1 MATGDPYVTADEVAE
16 FLRMDGGAASEADDH
31 LALAASA
38 ATRWVDTYTKRDFNL
53 ATTAGARYFDVLSDG
68 SVLTD
73 DIGHATILVATDSAH
88 DGTFATSWASTDFQ
102 VDPIDAIALGRPV
115 TSLIAIGSYTFPSVS
130 RRRGLV
136 RVTARWG
143 WPEVPDDVKLATL
156 IQAAKL
162 FKRRESTEGVLGG
175 GDFGLV
181 RVGSR
186 VDPDVAAL
194 LDPYRYV
201 MVG

>member
-1 MATGDPYVTADEVAE
+1 MSSGDPYVSGDAVSE
-16 FLRMDGGAASEADDH
+16 FLRMDTPASSEGDDH
-31 LALAASA
+31 LTLSASA
-38 ATRWVDTYTKRDFNL
+38 ASRWVTLYTGRDFNL
-53 ATTAGARYFDVLSDG
+53 ADTATARYFDVMRDG
-68 SVLTD
+68 IVLTD
-73 DIGHATILVATDSAH
+73 DIGHATILVATDSGNN
-88 DGTFATSWASTDFQ
+88 GTYSTTWASTDFQ
-102 VDPIDAIALGRPV
+102 AVPLGALVAGEPV
-115 TSLIAIGSYTFPSVS
+115 TSLAAVGAYTFPSVS
-130 RRRGLV
+130 RRTGLV

-143 WPEVPDDVKLATL
+143 WPAVPDDVRLATL

-162 FKRRESTEGVLGG
+162 FKRRESAEGVLGG

>member
-1 MATGDPYVTADEVAE
+1 MATGDPLVTGDEVAE
-16 FLRMDGGAASEADDH
+16 FLRMDGGAASEGDDH
-31 LALAASA
+31 LTIAASA
-38 ATRWVDTYTKRDFNL
+38 ASRWVHSYTRRDFNL
-53 ATTAGARYFDVLSDG
+53 GTTATARYYDVLHDG
-68 SVLTD
+68 TVLTD
-73 DIGHATILVATDSAH
+73 DIGHATILVATDSSH

-102 VDPIDAIALGRPV
+102 AIPLDALTAGEPV
-115 TSLIAIGSYTFPSVS
+115 TSLAAVGDYTFPRVS
-130 RRRGLV
+130 RRTGLV

-143 WPEVPDDVKLATL
+143 WPSVPSDVRLATL

-162 FKRRESTEGVLGG
+162 FKRRESAEGVLGG

>member
-1 MATGDPYVTADEVAE
+1 MATGDAYISGTELAE
-16 FLRMDGGAASEADDH
+16 YLRMDSPAENEGDDH
-31 LALAASA
+31 LTLAAA
-38 ATRWVDTYTKRDFNL
+38 AASRWVESYTHRDFNL
-53 ATTAGARYFDVLSDG
+53 AATASARYFDSLNDG
-68 SVLTD
+68 TILVD
-73 DIGHATILVATDSAH
+73 DIGHATITVATDNAN
-88 DGTFATSWASTDFQ
+88 DGTHSTVWATTDFQ
-102 VDPIDAIALGRPV
+102 VSPIGALTDNEPV
-115 TSLIAIGSYTFPSVS
+115 TELYAIGSYTFPPVT

-136 RVTARWG
+136 KVTAKWG
-143 WPEVPDDVKLATL
+143 WPAVPNDVKLATY

-162 FKRRESTEGVLGG
+162 FKRRESAEGVLGG

-201 MVG
+201 LVG

>member
-1 MATGDPYVTADEVAE
+1 MATGDSYVSGDEVAE
-16 FLRMDGGAASEADDH
+16 FLRMDGGAASEGDDH
-31 LALAASA
+31 LTLAASA
-38 ATRWVDTYTKRDFNL
+38 ATRWVDTYTHRDFNL
-53 ATTAGARYFDVLSDG
+53 ATTASARYFDVLRDG
-68 SVLTD
+68 TVLTD
-73 DIGHATILVATDSAH
+73 DIGHATILVATDTAN

-102 VDPIDAIALGRPV
+102 VQPIDALTLGNPV
-115 TSLIAIGSYTFPSVS
+115 TSLVAIGSYTFPSVS

-162 FKRRESTEGVLGG
+162 FKRRESAEGVLGG

-201 MVG
+201 LVG